1 MSEDTQHLDG
11 NAAAGPLSELFAA
24 EMTQAMITCAAC
36 GARGP
41 EGGAHVY
48 MGGPGMVVRCA
59 SCGAVL
65 MRMAHI
71 RGRLVADLRGIA
83 VLEIADSS
91 R

>member
-1 MSEDTQHLDG
+1 MSEDPQRLDG

-48 MGGPGMVVRCA
+48 MGGP
-59 SCGAVL
+59 
-65 MRMAHI
+65 
-71 RGRLVADLRGIA
+71 LVADLRGIA